1 MPRKLI
7 GIGGGSY
14 QNYIGLQERKW
25 KTYVKKNSFVLPRLH
40 CMMENTALKLP
51 LTNAYLSLALT
62 NLQLPSGPFWGQK

>member
-25 KTYVKKNSFVLPRLH
+25 KTYVKKKKFRSS
-40 CMMENTALKLP
+40 EIALYDGEHSTKAPTNKCIP
-51 LTNAYLSLALT
+51 LTSTHKPAAS
-62 NLQLPSGPFWGQK
+62 